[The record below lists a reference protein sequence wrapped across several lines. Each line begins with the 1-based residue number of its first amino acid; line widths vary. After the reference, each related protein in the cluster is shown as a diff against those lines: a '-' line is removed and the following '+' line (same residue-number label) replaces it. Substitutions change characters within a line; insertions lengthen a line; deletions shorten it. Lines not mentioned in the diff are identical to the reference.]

1 VSAPTPRRIALVTG
15 AAGGI
20 GAATARLLAARG
32 CAVAITYRDRRP
44 AAESLADEIGGRA
57 YPFDLRER
65 AQVAPLVESVERE
78 LGVVQILV
86 HNAGLIRDRLLPFL
100 AEEDWDEIQDVN
112 LKGAYRLTKALIKGM
127 LGQRWGRVIAVT
139 SVSGLIGQLGQTH
152 YGAAKA
158 GLMGFIKSLAREIAP
173 YGVTA
178 NAVAPG
184 FIDTEL
190 LQSMPPKKLAEYV
203 EDIPLRRLGRPEEVA
218 ELIAYLASD
227 AAGYVTG
234 QTIRI
239 DGGLVMS

>member
-1 VSAPTPRRIALVTG
+1 LSTAGRIALITG

-20 GAATARLLAARG
+20 GAATARALAARG
-32 CAVAITYRDRRP
+32 CRVAVTYRDRRE
-44 AAESLADEIGGRA
+44 AAEALAAEIGGRA
-57 YPFDLRER
+57 YAFDLRDR
-65 AQVAPLVESVERE
+65 AQVAPLVEAVERD

-86 HNAGLIRDRLLPFL
+86 HNAGLIRDRLMPFL
-100 AEEDWDEIQDVN
+100 SEDDWDEVHEVN
-112 LKGAYRLTKALIKGM
+112 LRGAFRLTKALIKGM
-127 LGQRWGRVIAVT
+127 LGQRWGRVVAVT

-152 YGAAKA
+152 YSSAKA
-158 GLMGFIKSLAREIAP
+158 GMMGFVKALARECAP

-203 EDIPLRRLGRPEEVA
+203 ADIPLRRLGRPEEVA
-218 ELIAYLASD
+218 ELVAFLASD
-227 AAGYVTG
+227 AAGYMTG
-234 QTIRI
+234 QVIRI

>member
-1 VSAPTPRRIALVTG
+1 LEPRVALVTG

-20 GAATARLLAARG
+20 GAATARALAARG
-32 CAVAITYRDRRP
+32 CRVAITYRDRRE
-44 AAESLADEIGGRA
+44 AALALAEEIGGRA
-57 YPFDLRER
+57 FPLDLRDR
-65 AQVAPLVESVERE
+65 NQVAALVDAVERE
-78 LGVVQILV
+78 LGVVQVLV

-100 AEEDWDEIQDVN
+100 AEEDWDEVHDVN

-127 LGQRWGRVIAVT
+127 LGRRWGRVIAIT
-139 SVSGLIGQLGQTH
+139 SISGVIGQLGQTH
-152 YGAAKA
+152 YSSAKA
-158 GLMGFIKSLAREIAP
+158 GLIAFVKALARETAA

-190 LQSMPPKKLAEYV
+190 LKAMPEKKLAEYV
-203 EDIPLRRLGRPEEVA
+203 DDIPLRRLGTPEEVA
-218 ELIAYLASD
+218 ELVAYLASD
-227 AAGYVTG
+227 AAAYVTG

>member
-1 VSAPTPRRIALVTG
+1 MALITG
-15 AAGGI
+15 GAGGI
-20 GAATARLLAARG
+20 GAATARTLAARG
-32 CAVAITYRDRRP
+32 CRVGITYRNRRE
-44 AAESLADEIGGRA
+44 AAERLASEIGGRA
-57 YPFDLRER
+57 FPFDLRER
-65 AQVAPLVESVERE
+65 SQVASLVEAVERE

-100 AEEDWDEIQDVN
+100 AEEDWDEIHEVN

-139 SVSGLIGQLGQTH
+139 SISGVIGQVGQTH
-152 YGAAKA
+152 YSSAKA
-158 GLMGFIKSLAREIAP
+158 GLIGFIKALARECAA
-173 YGVTA
+173 YSVTA

-203 EDIPLRRLGRPEEVA
+203 EGIPLRRLGRPEEVA

-234 QTIRI
+234 QTVRI
-239 DGGLVMS
+239 DGGLVMG